1 MTVNTLSKPF
11 FLETF
16 NDAFIHGSQIFYRQ
30 HFSVIKYLNSK
41 NAASFA
47 TQNCFNRFLDSSI
60 IQQKCR

>member
-1 MTVNTLSKPF
+1 MLLYMVQKYFIDTV
-11 FLETF
+11 
-16 NDAFIHGSQIFYRQ
+16 
-30 HFSVIKYLNSK
+30 FSVIKYLNSK